1 MKNKKVKIHIPIR
14 SSFFMGK
21 SGFTMIEM
29 IVALGIFSVV
39 AVVALGALV
48 RIISANHKAQA
59 IQEAFT
65 NLNFAFESMSRELR
79 VGTSYHCVIDGNFN
93 YNGSSGLTVNKCN
106 LGRNSGIFFESS
118 RTPAS
123 GDQCRLVYAYRFYG
137 DPTDGYQLMKAQQN
151 LCADNINLLQNNSN
165 GFLPVISSNV
175 VITDYRLAVM
185 SQEENGT
192 ALPYPRIL
200 VRLIGYA
207 GVDEKEKTY
216 FDVQT
221 SITQRVKQ

>member
-1 MKNKKVKIHIPIR
+1 
-14 SSFFMGK
+14 
-21 SGFTMIEM
+21 
-29 IVALGIFSVV
+29 
-39 AVVALGALV
+39 
-48 RIISANHKAQA
+48 
-59 IQEAFT
+59 
-65 NLNFAFESMSRELR
+65 
-79 VGTSYHCVIDGNFN
+79 
-93 YNGSSGLTVNKCN
+93 
-106 LGRNSGIFFESS
+106 
-118 RTPAS
+118 
-123 GDQCRLVYAYRFYG
+123 
-137 DPTDGYQLMKAQQN
+137 MKAQQN